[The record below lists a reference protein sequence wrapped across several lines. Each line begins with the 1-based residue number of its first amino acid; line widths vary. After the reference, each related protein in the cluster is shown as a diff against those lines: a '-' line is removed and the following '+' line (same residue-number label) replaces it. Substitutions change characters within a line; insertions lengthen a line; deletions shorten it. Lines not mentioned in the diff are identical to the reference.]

1 MTVRIAQKIGIKN
14 LAKFSKNLGI
24 YDEPDEL
31 LSISLGSAETTL
43 LKLTSAYSAFVNG
56 GKLVT
61 PILIDRIQDSEGNT
75 ILNNEKRT
83 CSNCDMISFT
93 GGAYPEIKDTY
104 KQIFSPQTAYQVT
117 SLLEGVVKRGTGK
130 KLRDLNLTSTRTF
143 KYSANPEVLT
153 GEIENLTNYSQRKKN
168 LELRKK
174 MFEDK
179 EDAQSIKQ
187 LEKLEQLYTLGG
199 VNFDSLIIIDFGTAT
214 TFDVID
220 SNGNY
225 AGGVISPGIN
235 LSLETLHRAAAK
247 LPRVAIKRPEQ
258 VIGKGTVEAMQSGIY
273 WGYLSMLEGMVK
285 RIKKEFGMSMK
296 VVATGGLAP
305 LFSETCELIDCADSN
320 LTLQGLFKIYQLN
333 TVS

>member
-1 MTVRIAQKIGIKN
+1 MLLTIDSGNTNTVFAVFEESGKILGVWRSSSLPDRTADDHGVWLLQLLNLSGIDKSFVNSAIIATVVPTALFPLKTLCRAYFGVEPLVIGDEDVEIGI
-14 LAKFSKNLGI
+14 
-24 YDEPDEL
+24 EVL
-31 LSISLGSAETTL
+31 LDQPRDVGADRLVNAV
-43 LKLTSAYSAFVNG
+43 SAYQKYG
-56 GKLVT
+56 G
-61 PILIDRIQDSEGNT
+61 P
-75 ILNNEKRT
+75 
-83 CSNCDMISFT
+83 
-93 GGAYPEIKDTY
+93 
-104 KQIFSPQTAYQVT
+104 
-117 SLLEGVVKRGTGK
+117 
-130 KLRDLNLTSTRTF
+130 
-143 KYSANPEVLT
+143 
-153 GEIENLTNYSQRKKN
+153 
-168 LELRKK
+168 
-174 MFEDK
+174 
-179 EDAQSIKQ
+179 
-187 LEKLEQLYTLGG
+187 
-199 VNFDSLIIIDFGTAT
+199 LIIIDFGTAT